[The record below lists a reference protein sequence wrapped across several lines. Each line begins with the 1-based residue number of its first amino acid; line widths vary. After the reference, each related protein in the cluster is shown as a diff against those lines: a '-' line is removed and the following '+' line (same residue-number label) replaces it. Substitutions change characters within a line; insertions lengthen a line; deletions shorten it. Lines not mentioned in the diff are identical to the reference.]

1 MLPRGARQGQVSLPQ
16 WGLGSQG
23 GEQFGRSATLVFGVH
38 DHLSFRDHVHEFD
51 PNQSILG
58 GAVA

>member
-1 MLPRGARQGQVSLPQ
+1 MKGQVPLSVE
-16 WGLGSQG
+16 GLGSQG

-38 DHLSFRDHVHEFD
+38 DHLSFLDHVHEFD